1 MLSGRR
7 TFHHTSVPGVVGP
20 GVVVVVGAGV
30 DLPTSFFP
38 VRSNN
43 CTIGLKNFTGTA
55 CRAFVRAIF
64 L

>member
-20 GVVVVVGAGV
+20 GVVVVVVGAGV
-30 DLPTSFFP
+30 DSPTFFP